1 MTELAQLQ
9 ASAEQAA
16 ALLKA
21 MSHPKRLLILCMLSG
36 SPGTSAGEL
45 TRITGLSASA
55 TSQHL
60 ARMRDE
66 GLINS
71 QRDAQRILYSI
82 KNEAVNAIIATLKN
96 VLKQIWLH
104 YPCWNSQVFR
114 LNYVASKLYSTARQV
129 NAPVITPIN

>member
-21 MSHPKRLLILCMLSG
+21 MSHPKR

-66 GLINS
+66 GLIDS

-96 VLKQIWLH
+96 V
-104 YPCWNSQVFR
+104 YCP
-114 LNYVASKLYSTARQV
+114 
-129 NAPVITPIN
+129 

>member
-16 ALLKA
+16 ALLKS

-36 SPGTSAGEL
+36 SRHQRGEL

-60 ARMRDE
+60 ARMRGE
-66 GLINS
+66 GLIDS

-82 KNEAVNAIIATLKN
+82 KNEAVNAIIATLKMSI
-96 VLKQIWLH
+96 VCKESLWL
-104 YPCWNSQVFR
+104 
-114 LNYVASKLYSTARQV
+114 
-129 NAPVITPIN
+129 

>member
-60 ARMRDE
+60 ARID
-66 GLINS
+66 S

-96 VLKQIWLH
+96 V
-104 YPCWNSQVFR
+104 YCP
-114 LNYVASKLYSTARQV
+114 
-129 NAPVITPIN
+129 

>member
-1 MTELAQLQ
+1 MTELEQLQ

-21 MSHPKRLLILCMLSG
+21 MSNPKRLLILCMLCG

-45 TRITGLSASA
+45 SRVTGLSPSA

-60 ARMRDE
+60 ARMREE
-66 GLINS
+66 GLIES

-82 KNEAVNAIIATLKN
+82 KNAAVNSLIATFKT
-96 VLKQIWLH
+96 
-104 YPCWNSQVFR
+104 
-114 LNYVASKLYSTARQV
+114 LYC
-129 NAPVITPIN
+129 P

>member
-1 MTELAQLQ
+1 MNDLEQLQ

-21 MSHPKRLLILCMLSG
+21 MSNPKRLLILCMLCG
-36 SPGTSAGEL
+36 SPSTSAGEL
-45 TRITGLSASA
+45 ARITGLSASA

-66 GLINS
+66 GLIDS

-82 KNEAVNAIIATLKN
+82 KNTAVNALIATLKN
-96 VLKQIWLH
+96 
-104 YPCWNSQVFR
+104 
-114 LNYVASKLYSTARQV
+114 LYC
-129 NAPVITPIN
+129 P

>member
-36 SPGTSAGEL
+36 SP
-45 TRITGLSASA
+45 

-66 GLINS
+66 GLIDS

-96 VLKQIWLH
+96 V
-104 YPCWNSQVFR
+104 YCP
-114 LNYVASKLYSTARQV
+114 
-129 NAPVITPIN
+129 